1 MSASA
6 REGSLARPGAWR
18 AREVLAPALA
28 VLMAL
33 PLSLTVGDLDLANA
47 MVQAVAVLSVLL
59 VLPAQFLL
67 DTRTRRLGA
76 GLRLAILGLACA
88 SVFAFGWAAVQRG
101 FSPAALL
108 SLLNWVALGGLIV
121 TGQLLFADLRR
132 LTWALTAWAVI
143 QAVVALG
150 AAVYLLGEFGGEL
163 FVATSRAPFQAAVH
177 EVLTAWPNS
186 SGMAFA
192 VAGCIAFGQ
201 LRSGVGGKWWII
213 FPLLALGV
221 LVTFSRNAWLSLI
234 VGVTAMTLSGTRLI
248 RSVPFALLLV
258 VAVVGIG
265 SQIPAVRYQ
274 VDVTVTPGSSEQM
287 SIIQRLAFAAEA
299 VRIWRESPLVGIG
312 FGRFE
317 DYASLDRLST
327 ASVVRADYVPGS
339 VHNEYLSTLLKGG
352 VLTLVP
358 FLGLLVFLLGI
369 MRRAARSSAHLRRW
383 GIAGIGMLATLGVGG
398 LGGETFRQVPISA
411 PLWLLAGGLSIML
424 RQLPGSATPH
434 R

>member
-1 MSASA
+1 MAH
-6 REGSLARPGAWR
+6 PGTWR
-18 AREVLAPALA
+18 ARAVLAPALA
-28 VLMAL
+28 VLMAF
-33 PLSLTVGDLDLANA
+33 PLSLTIGDLDLANA

-67 DTRTRRLGA
+67 DARTRRPGA
-76 GLRLAILGLACA
+76 GIRFAVLGLACA
-88 SVFAFGWAAVQRG
+88 SVFAFGWAAVRRG

-108 SLLNWVALGGLIV
+108 SLLNWIALGGLIV

-132 LTWALTAWAVI
+132 LTWAMTAWAVI
-143 QAVVALG
+143 QSIVALG

-186 SGMAFA
+186 AGMAFA
-192 VAGCIAFGQ
+192 VSGCIAFGQ
-201 LRSGVGGKWWII
+201 LRAGAGGKWWII

-248 RSVPFALLLV
+248 RSLPFALLVV
-258 VAVVGIG
+258 VAIVGMG

-274 VDVTVTPGSSEQM
+274 VEVTVTPGSSEQM

-327 ASVVRADYVPGS
+327 ASIVRADYVPGS

-352 VLTLVP
+352 VITLVP
-358 FLGLLVFLLGI
+358 FLGVLILLLGI
-369 MRRAARSSAHLRRW
+369 MRRAARSTDELRRW
-383 GIAGIGMLATLGVGG
+383 GIAGTGMLATLTIGG
-398 LGGETFRQVPISA
+398 MGGETFRQVPISA
-411 PLWLLAGGLSIML
+411 PLWLLAGGLSILL
-424 RQLPGSATPH
+424 RRPPGSATPPS